1 MSSNEKDIKR
11 LSDMRDEVVEILN
24 KYNRLA
30 SRIDFNIRLGLLES
44 EAMEED
50 GFGKKVTKNKTW
62 DDIVNDGDGSET
74 SVTPIATEDFAG
86 WFSSS
91 ICSGY

>member
-1 MSSNEKDIKR
+1 MSSNEKDIKQ
-11 LSDMRDEVVEILN
+11 LSDMRDEVMGILN

-44 EAMEED
+44 EAFEHDDED
-50 GFGKKVTKNKTW
+50 EKRTY

-74 SVTPIATEDFAG
+74 YVTPIATEDFAG
-86 WFSSS
+86 WFPSY